1 MNKRLIALG
10 GLVAAGLGAGALA
23 LGLLLVHPAGAT
35 GVVAVHAVDYAFQ
48 GVPGSLPAGETRFSF
63 TNDSKAEGHEM
74 ELFRINDGVND
85 SFDQILAE
93 DDARQNQANQQ
104 QDQQGGQNGQP
115 GQQPPANQPPPK
127 MAFFAGT
134 GAGTG
139 SAAKMD
145 LIGNL
150 PAGRYGMVCFLP
162 VSGDDSQ
169 GPHWKKG
176 MKLEFSVK

>member
-1 MNKRLIALG
+1 MNKRRVALG
-10 GLVAAGLGAGALA
+10 GVVAAGLGAGALVF
-23 LGLLLVHPAGAT
+23 GLPVVHPAGAT
-35 GVVAVHAVDYAFQ
+35 GVVAIHAVDYAYQ

-63 TNDSKAEGHEM
+63 TNDSKTEGHEM

-93 DDARQNQANQQ
+93 DEAQQNQADQ
-104 QDQQGGQNGQP
+104 QDQAGGQNGQQN
-115 GQQPPANQPPPK
+115 QQPPANQPPPK
-127 MAFFAGT
+127 MTFFAGT
-134 GAGTG
+134 GAGPG

-150 PAGRYGMVCFLP
+150 PPGRYGMVCFLP
-162 VSGDDSQ
+162 VKGDDSQ